1 MIRYK
6 KELIDCRVGK
16 GEGKGIKKICENKVE
31 RKVEVE
37 KDIQKPKKK
46 KSIGRLR
53 YMRCD
58 DECDK
63 QTYTSFFLRKVQQSL
78 KKTNSNMKSKNP
90 TDIFLGF

>member
-16 GEGKGIKKICENKVE
+16 GKGIKKICENKAE
-31 RKVEVE
+31 KKVEVE

-53 YMRCD
+53 YMRCN

-63 QTYTSFFLRKVQQSL
+63 QTYPSSFF
-78 KKTNSNMKSKNP
+78 
-90 TDIFLGF
+90 F